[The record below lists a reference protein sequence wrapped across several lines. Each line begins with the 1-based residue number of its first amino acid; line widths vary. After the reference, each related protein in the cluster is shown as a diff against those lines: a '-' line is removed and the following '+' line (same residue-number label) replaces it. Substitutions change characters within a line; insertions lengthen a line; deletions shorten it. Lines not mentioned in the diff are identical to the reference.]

1 MVPLSFLAQLWT
13 INSVKQLEESFHFA
27 TWGQGLN
34 NRSQTTSTH
43 SIGSSFESLKS
54 DSFEHRKQTRESSL
68 YPDIGTRSVGIRGME
83 GHSTPE
89 TRTTTKGGKLHRQS
103 SGQTYPGSKYRIQLS
118 STDFARETSA
128 ARSDVLNYWTE
139 KWSYSSLD
147 FHPPG

>member
-1 MVPLSFLAQLWT
+1 M
-13 INSVKQLEESFHFA
+13 
-27 TWGQGLN
+27 
-34 NRSQTTSTH
+34 
-43 SIGSSFESLKS
+43 KS

-103 SGQTYPGSKYRIQLS
+103 SGQTYPGSKYWIQLS

-128 ARSDVLNYWTE
+128 ARSDERKSDQEEIFKYQIQDQR
-139 KWSYSSLD
+139 KGIHDYI
-147 FHPPG
+147 

>member
-1 MVPLSFLAQLWT
+1 M
-13 INSVKQLEESFHFA
+13 

-128 ARSDVLNYWTE
+128 ARSDVLNY
-139 KWSYSSLD
+139 
-147 FHPPG
+147 